1 MPLAGCASLVTRF
14 LVQASSRLHAA
25 SLRNPSQSVRK
36 PTTWF
41 QLGVIRD
48 PGPEIS
54 NGLGA
59 SLYAEASEPR
69 SDCTSSERFKPSPW
83 VAPIEGYLIGKTRVR
98 VTDILTDCLEV
109 SKARQSQKDMNEV
122 VRCLQHLG

>member
-41 QLGVIRD
+41 QLG
-48 PGPEIS
+48 
-54 NGLGA
+54 
-59 SLYAEASEPR
+59 
-69 SDCTSSERFKPSPW
+69 